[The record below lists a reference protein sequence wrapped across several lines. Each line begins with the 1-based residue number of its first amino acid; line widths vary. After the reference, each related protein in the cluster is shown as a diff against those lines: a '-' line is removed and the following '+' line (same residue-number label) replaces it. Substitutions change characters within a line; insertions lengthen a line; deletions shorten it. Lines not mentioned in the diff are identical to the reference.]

1 MLDMLATSYDM
12 LLMLAEANKL
22 TMLEGI
28 MTQVEV
34 FALCCGTCFVHIW
47 YPMVNS
53 SGGGDIEGMRGL
65 GHTSL

>member
-1 MLDMLATSYDM
+1 MLATSYDM

-22 TMLEGI
+22 TMLEGS

-34 FALCCGTCFVHIW
+34 FALCYGTCFAGIR
-47 YPMVNS
+47 YPMANS

-65 GHTSL
+65 GLTSL

>member
-1 MLDMLATSYDM
+1 MLATSYDM
-12 LLMLAEANKL
+12 LLMSTKTNEV
-22 TMLEGI
+22 TMLEGS
-28 MTQVEV
+28 MTQVEA
-34 FALCCGTCFVHIW
+34 FALCCGTCFAGIW